1 MAKNV
6 AFFADGTWEDP
17 TGKSN
22 VWLLYQAAEQTPGVQ
37 ATTYDTGLG
46 TDCSLIA
53 RWFGGAFGAG
63 LFQKIKDGYA
73 AVARSYEP
81 GDRVFLFG
89 YSRGAYTARCL
100 GGMIA
105 ACGLPTRNHADPKC
119 VDLAFEAYRNT
130 LLRPMLLSALDEDY
144 AMDHETGIEMIGV
157 WDTVGSLGIPA
168 LIGRIDPVQY
178 GFLDTSLSPKVR
190 MAAQALAIDE
200 RRMQFPPTLWCA
212 ATASGQTLAQVW
224 FTGTHGDVGGG
235 YAPQADGG
243 SLEHITL
250 RWMAA
255 HARERGLLLKPGTI
269 PATET
274 VVDALADEHPTLTGL
289 YRLTPH
295 TRNIVS
301 GSAVASSV
309 ASRCATPQ
317 ARYAPPNLHV
327 TGGELAEGYRVIS
340 V

>member
-22 VWLLYQAAEQTPGVQ
+22 VWLLYQAAQTGGTQ
-37 ATTYDTGLG
+37 CSTYDTGLG

-73 AVARSYEP
+73 AVARAYEP

-100 GGMIA
+100 GGMIV

-130 LLRPMLLSALDEDY
+130 LLRPMLLGALDDDY
-144 AMDHETGIEMIGV
+144 AMDRATGIEMIGV

-178 GFLDTSLSPKVR
+178 GFLDTGLSPKVR

-200 RRMQFPPTLWCA
+200 RRMQFPPTLWSR
-212 ATASGQTLAQVW
+212 TTVPGQTLEQVW

-235 YAPQADGG
+235 YGPQADGG

-250 RWMAA
+250 RWMAG
-255 HARERGLLLKPGTI
+255 HAQARGLALKPELI
-269 PATET
+269 PATDT
-274 VVDALADEHPTLTGL
+274 AVDALADEHPTLTGL

-295 TRNIVS
+295 TRNIEAN
-301 GSAVASSV
+301 SAVASSV
-309 ASRCATPQ
+309 ALRCAAPQERYTP
-317 ARYAPPNLHV
+317 ANLHRS
-327 TGGELAEGYRVIS
+327 GGELAPGYAIIPV
-340 V
+340 